1 MALGSAAECLGD
13 SIGTESGTERAGRR
27 TGARPVV
34 GPAHHRRHRYATD
47 MSKSDWVER
56 ARRVEKPW
64 GYELHFALVD
74 GKYCGKVL
82 HVNQGHAL
90 SLQYHE
96 RKEETICVQS
106 GRLLFE
112 VGTGNDDRESFE
124 LLPEESV
131 HIRPGVRH
139 RMIAIVDTVVLEAST
154 TELDDVVRLEDR
166 YGR

>member
-1 MALGSAAECLGD
+1 
-13 SIGTESGTERAGRR
+13 
-27 TGARPVV
+27 
-34 GPAHHRRHRYATD
+34 
-47 MSKSDWVER
+47 MSKSNWVEP

-74 GKYCGKVL
+74 GRYCGKLL
-82 HVNQGHAL
+82 HINEGHAL

-106 GRLLFE
+106 GRLSFE
-112 VGTGNDDRESFE
+112 VGTGTGDLESFE

-131 HIRPGVRH
+131 HIRPGVHH
-139 RMIAIVDTVVLEAST
+139 RMTAIVDTVVLEAST
-154 TELDDVVRLEDR
+154 TELDDVVRLQDR